1 MEGGGV
7 ALAVDD
13 DTPAERRRS
22 LASQMEEMASDGA
35 FLRAIQQKSPL
46 IAACRTILRKPT
58 GRRTLE
64 DIHVVHRQLPPPF
77 SRGRGELTNAS
88 ALIAS
93 APTELVLINRVV
105 FAELLKESH
114 DADSNANT
122 LEISK
127 RFRSN
132 KDIVRNIFLRSSSQ
146 RSEKDLKFAVEY
158 LKSVKFFSRFSFEVR
173 KQLCKV
179 MRLISSVSNTVLFE
193 EGQVGRHFYIIF
205 TGCVDVS
212 VHIKNRF
219 EETTESVVSRRGEG
233 DYFGELAL
241 SQADGVR
248 RATVMCTDFCELLVL
263 GRDQY
268 EPLIKKYQN
277 EYHAQYAQMLRKNP
291 YFLGPE
297 WDDNTIEGMCSVMAE
312 KYIPFK
318 GEICK
323 QVRQQS
329 RCKFN
334 DIFVRDY
341 SILAE
346 SPMKILVLSRFD
358 IFHLMSAEARASL
371 QRSSN
376 GYIRESI
383 PSRALK
389 SVAWDKYKKAFLSSV
404 LAEKH
409 QQQDGPFGG
418 GRGSARPSN
427 VIALE
432 GDSRGLGKSQSTP
445 LLSGRGV
452 AQPLVA
458 PGCLILERRR
468 GVAVKAGGYGRA
480 RPAHGSPKATMPQ
493 GDKTIAP
500 QEGGDDTGL
509 TSDEAEA
516 AAALSAAAGEI
527 SSIGRSHSLPPDGTG
542 VLVGGLQGAKPER
555 NVAAGPAKL
564 YRSST
569 TTAPGLSPSGR
580 FKLPFLS
587 QSKLSEDGS
596 SESPPDQQRVAGASA
611 LSKRRISPETADS
624 RGFPLEKPLALPGV
638 SPLKAEAVAEVS
650 TSSSGGFRYDLR
662 RCGRVRTDKVES
674 ALIAARNAP
683 AGAAAASLWDP
694 VHGVCQPFAVLGF
707 MMEILL
713 RPVSR
718 GTSSSSKP
726 RTTKSVADQLRQV
739 AAAPTAAG
747 NLELTRFRVLGKFR
761 DVNDA
766 LDLFRRVCAVERAV
780 SVGDGRDC
788 SRFAIYK
795 EDEMTLALENFPSGD
810 AAASEQF
817 GAADLVQATG
827 QRFACVGVILPHS
840 GGASVESVAVHVY
853 QCFPTPQS
861 AVRFARQVA
870 ATLLA
875 PGALSIVPLFEW
887 IPLAELERFDARS
900 ADLEQELEQLMRRG
914 AREDG
919 GSTLTL
925 CSVSVCD
932 CAALG
937 LGIYHSGVELAG
949 EEFSYASGAGVFASA
964 PREAPGAT
972 FREAVTMGFFE
983 GSAQEAQRLAY
994 SLRDDFHGDAYNLFT
1009 KNCNTYADALCQL
1022 LLGKA
1027 IPAYVNRA
1035 AYLGSFLSCLM
1046 PADAAAQ
1053 APVGDPNVPPRRT
1066 EFLYTPFAAPTCLCA
1081 STGSGQTAGGS
1092 SSAAS
1097 DQATLANRREK
1108 PASGKKTR
1116 LHLCKIGRFVTKTE
1130 GFQRFSKCDD
1140 GRKRLGLA
1148 VRAEGTSSWLV
1159 AERLVRKRQERGA
1172 MGKAASPAKKN
1183 SAHSGGR
1190 ESSSR
1195 SIAFDGP
1202 ESGGGTLM
1210 VVPRVESTI
1219 ASRETATH
1227 LAFAKRLSTPA
1238 ALGNWLTGVCTRKDD
1253 FVYAPTSHYLR
1264 VLNDHCQWDRDARS
1278 AVLVVV
1284 GQPGTG
1290 KSTLLANW
1298 AEQRRRSERG
1308 ARELIYEHYSGCS
1321 YDSVKLSLFLF
1332 RFMHQLK
1339 ISYNLRD
1346 FELPREHEEEKLKFS
1361 FSRCL
1366 DAAVGKGEHSTGPAS
1381 KRKRTEDGG
1390 DSLSWLPNSFPAGVR
1405 IIVSTTQTS
1414 TKGKSQLRCC
1424 SSVVRQPAL
1433 YEEKRF
1439 RELDPEEKR
1448 LILAARGSSNPLYVR
1463 LLLNALELFEP
1474 NQSEQRQRWL
1484 ERACESNQLNV
1495 IYELLMKQWNAM
1507 LLEDLVLELNDR
1519 RASLD
1524 ASSSNNGVI
1533 PSSVSNG
1540 NALDRKAGDVE
1551 TLQIAIEQR
1560 ALLVRHTLSLLA
1572 VTRYG
1577 LSENDFVRLFG
1588 DGVSRSICQQ
1598 LLVLLRPHLMQIR
1611 RYDCGPSTHM
1621 ATPSSSSNQDSKES
1635 DVIVL
1640 YDLSHNQLRLLA
1652 RYGFLRDDQLRHC
1665 YYRELAVYFDAMDAC
1680 QRRVDELPVQL
1691 ERCAMWNV
1699 LQSVLVNMKMFQL
1712 WWSERNRQ
1720 EFFSYWM
1727 VLSANCSVH
1736 DPVDD
1741 FIRSLDEFIA
1751 HEDPS
1756 AEQLL
1761 SLFLTITEFLRTWQK
1776 VDDSRA
1782 SNLVLNRPSPPQ
1794 LQEFISSLGNFS
1806 LANLS
1811 EDEAK
1816 RVQKEIEALCIHPSD
1831 GYYVRRWIWTQFPLI
1846 GIAFETRVF
1855 RSAAFGR
1862 SSGPGVDEEAA
1873 SGSRG
1878 DSAGPETGGQ
1888 AESSSQYQAMGNP
1901 NLLPKA
1907 LNDKGAASKKASRG
1921 SAGVVLPKGLS
1932 VGGEKANKPLVP
1944 GKRRPPHK
1952 TPPSLAL
1959 ESVAEGEIG
1968 ALEFLSVESSEGSLG
1983 SVSKLEVCT

>member
-7 ALAVDD
+7 AIAVDD
-13 DTPAERRRS
+13 DTLAERRRS

-35 FLRAIQQKSPL
+35 FLRAIQQKSPH
-46 IAACRTILRKPT
+46 IAVCRTILHKPT

-64 DIHVVHRQLPPPF
+64 DIHADHSGASRSDASVHLTFLGPGDTFGERALLSSSDVRAGASVLALQYLLTLLLVVV
-77 SRGRGELTNAS
+77 AK
-88 ALIAS
+88 
-93 APTELVLINRVV
+93 LVFINRVV

-248 RATVMCTDFCELLVL
+248 RATVVCTDFCELLVL

-291 YFLGPE
+291 YFVGPE

-323 QVRQQS
+323 QVRQQP

-409 QQQDGPFGG
+409 QQRDNPFSG
-418 GRGSARPSN
+418 GRGSAGPSN
-427 VIALE
+427 VVVLE
-432 GDSRGLGKSQSTP
+432 GDSR
-445 LLSGRGV
+445 RNGV
-452 AQPLVA
+452 A
-458 PGCLILERRR
+458 
-468 GVAVKAGGYGRA
+468 
-480 RPAHGSPKATMPQ
+480 GSDQLHT
-493 GDKTIAP
+493 
-500 QEGGDDTGL
+500 
-509 TSDEAEA
+509 
-516 AAALSAAAGEI
+516 
-527 SSIGRSHSLPPDGTG
+527 
-542 VLVGGLQGAKPER
+542 
-555 NVAAGPAKL
+555 
-564 YRSST
+564 SST
-569 TTAPGLSPSGR
+569 TTALGLSPSGR
-580 FKLPFLS
+580 LKLPSLP
-587 QSKLSEDGS
+587 QGKLSEDGS
-596 SESPPDQQRVAGASA
+596 SESSPGQQRVVGASA
-611 LSKRRISPETADS
+611 LSKRRSIPEAADS
-624 RGFPLEKPLALPGV
+624 RGSPSEKPLALPGV
-638 SPLKAEAVAEVS
+638 SPLKPEAVAEVS
-650 TSSSGGFRYDLR
+650 ASSSGGFRYDLR
-662 RCGRVRTDKVES
+662 RCGRVRTDKAES
-674 ALIAARNAP
+674 ALTAARNAP
-683 AGAAAASLWDP
+683 AGAPTASLWDP

-707 MMEILL
+707 MMETLL
-713 RPVSR
+713 RPVSQ
-718 GTSSSSKP
+718 GTSSSSSSSSSKP
-726 RTTKSVADQLRQV
+726 KNAKSVAEQLRQV
-739 AAAPTAAG
+739 AATTSVASH
-747 NLELTRFRVLGKFR
+747 LELTRFRVLGKFR

-766 LDLFRRVCAVERAV
+766 LDLFRRVCAVERTADIA
-780 SVGDGRDC
+780 DGRDC

-795 EDEMTLALENFPSGD
+795 EDEMTLALENFPSAD
-810 AAASEQF
+810 AAVSEQF
-817 GAADLVQATG
+817 SAADLAHATG

-840 GGASVESVAVHVY
+840 DGASVESVAVHVY

-875 PGALSIVPLFEW
+875 PGALSVVPLFEW
-887 IPLAELERFDARS
+887 IPLAELERFDARN

-919 GSTLTL
+919 GSTWKARKDALKKGRRPLTG
-925 CSVSVCD
+925 SASRD
-932 CAALG
+932 A
-937 LGIYHSGVELAG
+937 EQ
-949 EEFSYASGAGVFASA
+949 EETERLLVAFDA
-964 PREAPGAT
+964 GAT
-972 FREAVTMGFFE
+972 FREAVAMGFFE
-983 GSAQEAQRLAY
+983 GSVQEARRLAY

-1022 LLGKA
+1022 LLGKS

-1035 AYLGSFLSCLM
+1035 AYFGSFLSCLM
-1046 PADAAAQ
+1046 PADAADQ
-1053 APVGDPNVPPRRT
+1053 APVGDPNVPPRRA
-1066 EFLYTPFAAPTCLCA
+1066 EFIYTPFAGA
-1081 STGSGQTAGGS
+1081 
-1092 SSAAS
+1092 
-1097 DQATLANRREK
+1097 
-1108 PASGKKTR
+1108 
-1116 LHLCKIGRFVTKTE
+1116 
-1130 GFQRFSKCDD
+1130 
-1140 GRKRLGLA
+1140 
-1148 VRAEGTSSWLV
+1148 
-1159 AERLVRKRQERGA
+1159 VRKRKERGA
-1172 MGKAASPAKKN
+1172 MGKAASPTKKN
-1183 SAHSGGR
+1183 SAHCGGR

-1202 ESGGGTLM
+1202 ESGGGGALT
-1210 VVPRVESTI
+1210 VVPRVKSTI

-1227 LAFAKRLSTPA
+1227 LAFAKRLSTSA
-1238 ALGNWLTGVCTRKDD
+1238 ALDSWLSGVCARKDD

-1290 KSTLLANW
+1290 KSALLANW

-1361 FSRCL
+1361 FSRQRLIETRSLRAFFRDCGGDRIVLVL
-1366 DAAVGKGEHSTGPAS
+1366 DGIDCM
-1381 KRKRTEDGG
+1381 RTEDGG
-1390 DSLSWLPNSFPAGVR
+1390 DSLSWLPNTFPAGVR

-1414 TKGKSQLRCC
+1414 AKGKSQLRCC
-1424 SSVVRQPAL
+1424 SSVVRQPAVYDTEYL
-1433 YEEKRF
+1433 YEEKRS

-1463 LLLNALELFEP
+1463 LLLNALELFESS
-1474 NQSEQRQRWL
+1474 QSEQRRRWL

-1507 LLEDLVLELNDR
+1507 LLKDLVLELNDC

-1524 ASSSNNGVI
+1524 APSSSNNGVVT
-1533 PSSVSNG
+1533 SSVSNDS
-1540 NALDRKAGDVE
+1540 ALDHKAGDVE

-1588 DGVSRSICQQ
+1588 DGVSRSVCQQ

-1611 RYDCGPSTHM
+1611 RYDCGPSTHT
-1621 ATPSSSSNQDSKES
+1621 ATPSSSSNQDSKEG
-1635 DVIVL
+1635 DAIVL

-1652 RYGFLRDDQLRHC
+1652 RYGFLHDDQLRHC

-1691 ERCAMWNV
+1691 ERCAMWSV
-1699 LQSVLVNMKMFQL
+1699 LQSALVNMKMFQL

-1741 FIRSLDEFIA
+1741 FIRSLDEFIV

-1816 RVQKEIEALCIHPSD
+1816 RVQKEIEALCIHPGD

-1846 GIAFETRVF
+1846 GLAFETRVF
-1855 RSAAFGR
+1855 HSAAFGR
-1862 SSGPGVDEEAA
+1862 SPEPCVDEEAA

-1888 AESSSQYQAMGNP
+1888 AESSSQSQAMGNP
-1901 NLLPKA
+1901 NALPKA
-1907 LNDKGAASKKASRG
+1907 LNDKGAASKKAPRG
-1921 SAGVVLPKGLS
+1921 SAGVVLPKGLG
-1932 VGGEKANKPLVP
+1932 VAGEKATKSLVP
-1944 GKRRPPHK
+1944 GKRRPLHK
-1952 TPPSLAL
+1952 TPSSLAL
-1959 ESVAEGEIG
+1959 DSVAEGEIG

-1983 SVSKLEVCT
+1983 SVSKLEVCTCLLVWLGTWLHD